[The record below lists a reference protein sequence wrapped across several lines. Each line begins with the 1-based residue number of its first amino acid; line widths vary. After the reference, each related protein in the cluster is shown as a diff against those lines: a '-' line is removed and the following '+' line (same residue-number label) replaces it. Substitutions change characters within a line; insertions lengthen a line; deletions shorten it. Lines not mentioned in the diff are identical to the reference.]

1 MKEPWCQDS
10 RSWQGWGPSA
20 PARDVCPRQMPR
32 HRDEPLGRH
41 RSCLHCAAVTP
52 SRRLQCHVVR
62 SIVRCTWHRHPSAQ
76 GPPACAGSNQCLL
89 AVPRGRP
96 QLLPL
101 VAARSWQPYRT
112 HELWGGGGV
121 AAAPPMSFVVQRRGA
136 QAPGRHLR
144 TCSRITRPQSTDPV
158 LTLRGNLMH
167 ARWSRGVFRQ
177 SESELQL
184 FPNDGAHVATNRPAH
199 WTPTKLF
206 TRPQFCFGMSC
217 SLHSTVEGD
226 CAVH

>member
-1 MKEPWCQDS
+1 MPALRRRYTFKATPMSCGAQHCTMHL
-10 RSWQGWGPSA
+10 A
-20 PARDVCPRQMPR
+20 PAPERARAPGLRRQQPVPACGAAWPPPAAAPRGGQVM
-32 HRDEPLGRH
+32 
-41 RSCLHCAAVTP
+41 AAVPHT
-52 SRRLQCHVVR
+52 RVV
-62 SIVRCTWHRHPSAQ
+62 
-76 GPPACAGSNQCLL
+76 
-89 AVPRGRP
+89 
-96 QLLPL
+96 
-101 VAARSWQPYRT
+101 
-112 HELWGGGGV
+112 GGGGV